1 MKDLWRTHMVR
12 HYGRV
17 RFFKPKLTRLEYS
30 YILDVMEAHA
40 LQEMIKIISF
50 ELNKPEGD
58 NLVSASMHQE
68 AYEALLKAQ
77 PMIK

>member
-1 MKDLWRTHMVR
+1 
-12 HYGRV
+12 
-17 RFFKPKLTRLEYS
+17 
-30 YILDVMEAHA
+30 MEAHA